1 MQIFHSVAQ
10 MQQWSSNEHKAGN
23 TVGFIPTMGALHE
36 GHAHLFSRSVSEQ
49 HRTVVSI
56 FVNPLQFNNEADLDA
71 YPRQLEQDIVIAE
84 QQSIDVLFV
93 PSYDE
98 MYPTGFSSTVSAGAI
113 ATSMEGLHRPGH
125 FDGVATVV
133 IKLLNAVQ
141 PNVAYFGE
149 KDFQQVAVIR
159 QLVRDLNLSC
169 NIASVP
175 TVREPNGLALSS
187 RNARLTPET
196 KIEARQVY
204 SFLQQFVKAIHSDKI
219 STEILRIRFTE
230 EIQTTTSGT
239 VEYIE
244 VVDSKTLQPV
254 LALDAGCTICIAVWF
269 GDVRLIDNISVG
281 QLPD

>member
-141 PNVAYFGE
+141 PNIAYFGE

-159 QLVRDLNLSC
+159 QVVRDLNLSC
-169 NIASVP
+169 EVASVP